1 MPPVSGFPG
10 TGGLIAYLFSVRLE
24 LADVYCTELL
34 AVLRILLGIERNLLT
49 LFQSLEALAYDCR
62 EMYEY
67 VVAAVIVGD
76 ESVAFL
82 RIEPLNCT
90 VVHFGT
96 SIIKIYFP
104 DYFLIKLHFGR
115 LLRNSHAFAIHHNK
129 LMTYKNM

>member
-67 VVAAVIVGD
+67 VISAVVVGNKAVSNQKQPAFEAWCLKQLQQEEAENKQKEQSRGRIIV
-76 ESVAFL
+76 
-82 RIEPLNCT
+82 
-90 VVHFGT
+90 
-96 SIIKIYFP
+96 
-104 DYFLIKLHFGR
+104 
-115 LLRNSHAFAIHHNK
+115 
-129 LMTYKNM
+129 